1 MIARSSP
8 HYRGQAKSLS
18 ATLSTR
24 TLQLAEFLKYCIMK
38 SKKQKQSAA
47 KKKSRSFGDVVGAD
61 AYAVWVS
68 MLKELVPSGRT
79 HRLSVVFAG
88 MLQYAASVAKPDQE
102 EAEDDRSLASSLIRA
117 TEASEPSEVGDLIHD
132 AVVQLF
138 KDAGVQFERTSARGT
153 KYSIAE
159 DAYAEFIHWYDMPWE

>member
-1 MIARSSP
+1 
-8 HYRGQAKSLS
+8 
-18 ATLSTR
+18 
-24 TLQLAEFLKYCIMK
+24 MK

-47 KKKSRSFGDVVGAD
+47 KKKSRSFGDVVGED
-61 AYAVWVS
+61 TYAVWVS

-79 HRLSVVFAG
+79 HRLSVVLAG
-88 MLQYAASVAKPDQE
+88 MLQYAASVAEPDQ
-102 EAEDDRSLASSLIRA
+102 AEDEDDGSLASSLIQA
-117 TEASEPSEVGDLIHD
+117 TEASDPSEVEDLIHD

-138 KDAGVQFERTSARGT
+138 KDAKVQFERTSLQGT